1 MGEPDLDVVAEARD
15 GEAALECIQEHR
27 PDVAILDIDMPKKDG
42 FDVVRAMED
51 RKLSTTVV
59 FLTMHKNEALFN
71 GAMDLGVRGYVLKDS
86 ALAEVV
92 DSVKAVAA
100 GHDFV
105 SPALSTYLLGRRRRG
120 QDLLK
125 EQPGLKDLTPAER
138 RILQLIADGKS
149 TGAIALPQCSNR
161 RAPSGPHQRQAQP
174 PRQRRPTPLRDHPQV
189 RALLVFQQAAAG
201 LHRIGSFT
209 HKNGRPPH
217 AKWALPPYSFPPP
230 CCILIK

>member
-1 MGEPDLDVVAEARD
+1 MRKIRIVIADDHPVFTRGLRQVLMGEPDLDVVAEARD

-149 TGAIALPQCSNR
+149 TGAIAQELYLSVR
-161 RAPSGPHQRQAQP
+161 TVEHHRAHISAKLNLQG
-174 PRQRRPTPLRDHPQV
+174 RD
-189 RALLVFQQAAAG
+189 ALLRFAITRRSE
-201 LHRIGSFT
+201 LS
-209 HKNGRPPH
+209 
-217 AKWALPPYSFPPP
+217 
-230 CCILIK
+230 

>member
-1 MGEPDLDVVAEARD
+1 MRKIRIVIADDHPVFTRGLRQVLMGEPDLDVVAEARD

-71 GAMDLGVRGYVLKDS
+71 GAMDLGVPGYVLKDS

-149 TGAIALPQCSNR
+149 TGAIAQELYLSIR
-161 RAPSGPHQRQAQP
+161 TVEHHRAHICAKLNLQG
-174 PRQRRPTPLRDHPQV
+174 RD
-189 RALLVFQQAAAG
+189 ALLRFAITRRSE
-201 LHRIGSFT
+201 LS
-209 HKNGRPPH
+209 
-217 AKWALPPYSFPPP
+217 
-230 CCILIK
+230 